1 MESVGSLKLSVD
13 RPACWVVLFGVLL
26 GLAAPLAA
34 QPAKTDAAK
43 TNDIVIVAHEF
54 LYDGKSGLAV
64 YTGDVRAEDAQM
76 VLTCGVLTAKFAVA
90 GSEMESIVA
99 EKSVVLINK
108 LDQTRGQGDKAVY
121 TAATDVVE
129 LTGSPTLE
137 TTQGTLVA
145 DVVVLDRRQ
154 NKLHATGHVR
164 MKLKPEALKQPGLL
178 APKNPAGAEPRPQPK
193 P

>member
-1 MESVGSLKLSVD
+1 MKRIIFSF
-13 RPACWVVLFGVLL
+13 AALL
-26 GLAAPLAA
+26 GCVTHLAA
-34 QPAKTDAAK
+34 QPAKSDTAK
-43 TNDIVIVAHEF
+43 TNDIVIDSHDFVYE
-54 LYDGKSGLAV
+54 GKSGLAV
-64 YTGDVRAEDAQM
+64 FTGDVRAEDAQM

-164 MKLKPEALKQPGLL
+164 MKLRPEALKQPGLL
-178 APKNPAGAEPRPQPK
+178 APKTPPGAESKPQPK